1 MNNATDSRYKRDIKP
16 LKRVFLIATL
26 LFVATATTFAI
37 QERSRRVLEKT
48 LAELARAREGLSRL
62 KEAGMN
68 RRQALSTLKSQLAKD
83 VATSSPER
91 LIYGK
96 VDEIKA
102 RLKPDDMTIGALEKK
117 GGDISLPFTLKFTNP
132 NYCNLLNAVSQ
143 LQQSAFPFTPV
154 NSIAISQA
162 EQNGKGV
169 VEFTINGTVL
179 TPERNKP

>member
-1 MNNATDSRYKRDIKP
+1 MIGTSGRYGRDIRP
-16 LKRVFLIATL
+16 LKRIFA
-26 LFVATATTFAI
+26 VATAVFLVLATTCAI
-37 QERSRRVLEKT
+37 LERNRRVQEKA
-48 LAELARAREGLSRL
+48 LGELTRARSGLSRL
-62 KEAGMN
+62 KEAILN
-68 RRQALSTLKSQLAKD
+68 RRQALSTIKAQLVRD
-83 VATSSPER
+83 VATVSPER

-117 GGDISLPFTLKFTNP
+117 GGDVSLTFTLKFINP
-132 NYCNLLNAVSQ
+132 NYGNLLNAVSQ

-154 NSIAISQA
+154 NAIAISQG